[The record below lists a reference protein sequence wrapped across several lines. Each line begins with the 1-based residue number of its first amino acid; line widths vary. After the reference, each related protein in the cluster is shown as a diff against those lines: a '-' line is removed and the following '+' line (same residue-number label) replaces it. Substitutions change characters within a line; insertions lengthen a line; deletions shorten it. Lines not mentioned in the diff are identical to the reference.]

1 MTHPL
6 NPQFNQ
12 GTRSEE
18 GPASKRPYRGRF
30 APSPTGPLHLG
41 SLATALGSWL
51 DARAH
56 GGTWLV
62 RIEDVDVPRTV
73 PGADRLILDQLQAC
87 GLEWDEAPV
96 WQSQRTTHYQNALE
110 QLITIDRIYGCK
122 CSRKQIEEV
131 LQKEGVLIKPNQEL
145 IYPGTCRERKVSI
158 QNHALRIRLPHE
170 CQISF
175 SDRRIGKQTQ
185 DLNMQVGDFVLRRAD
200 VSVARSPDADRGPNG
215 CGRRRSDRLSL
226 RRGQRLGA
234 GRPLC
239 PRELPCF
246 ARPRRPRRRL
256 CGALALCHARRRGVR
271 RRRCV
276 PRAARF
282 RGPESPCRR
291 TQQDRREF
299 LCLGRRAARCP
310 GLRRAGARGASDR
323 TACGGVVRPW
333 MN

>member
-1 MTHPL
+1 MSPVTPSL

-12 GTRSEE
+12 GTRS
-18 GPASKRPYRGRF
+18 GGGHQSPKPYRGRF

-62 RIEDVDVPRTV
+62 RIEDMDTPRTV
-73 PGADRLILDQLQAC
+73 TGADQLILDQLQAC

-110 QLITIDRIYGCK
+110 QLITIDRIYGCQ

-175 SDRRIGKQTQ
+175 TDRDLGKQTQ
-185 DLNMQVGDFVLRRAD
+185 DLNTQVGDFVIRRAD
-200 VSVARSPDADRGPNG
+200 GLFTYQLAVVVDDHLQGITHIIRGE
-215 CGRRRSDRLSL
+215 DLLSNTSRQIHL
-226 RRGQRLGA
+226 
-234 GRPLC
+234 
-239 PRELPCF
+239 
-246 ARPRRPRRRL
+246 
-256 CGALALCHARRRGVR
+256 
-271 RRRCV
+271 
-276 PRAARF
+276 
-282 RGPESPCRR
+282 
-291 TQQDRREF
+291 QQ
-299 LCLGRRAARCP
+299 CLGYQTP
-310 GLRRAGARGASDR
+310 SYLHLPLVTNDAGEKLSKQTQAQSIDISSPKAVLSALNFSANHLGIEAVDLATSQ
-323 TACGGVVRPW
+323 TVGEWLNKAILIWQSKIQFTGK
-333 MN
+333 

>member
-1 MTHPL
+1 MTHSL

-12 GTRSEE
+12 GTRPEE
-18 GPASKRPYRGRF
+18 GPADKKSYRGRF

-73 PGADRLILDQLQAC
+73 PGTDRLILDQLQAC

-96 WQSQRTTHYQNALE
+96 WQSQRTAHYQNALE
-110 QLITIDRIYGCK
+110 QLITIDRIYGCQ
-122 CSRKQIEEV
+122 CSRKQIEEA

-175 SDRRIGKQTQ
+175 TDRRLGKQIQ
-185 DLNMQVGDFVLRRAD
+185 DLNTRVGDFVLRRAD
-200 VSVARSPDADRGPNG
+200 GLFAYQLAVVVDDHLQKITHIVRGEDLLSNTARQIHLQQSLGYQTPSYMHLPLVTNAAGEKLSKQTQAQSIDISSPKAV
-215 CGRRRSDRLSL
+215 LSAL
-226 RRGQRLGA
+226 NFSANHLGI
-234 GRPLC
+234 
-239 PRELPCF
+239 ETVD
-246 ARPRRPRRRL
+246 
-256 CGALALCHARRRGVR
+256 HATSQTVGEWLNK
-271 RRRCV
+271 
-276 PRAARF
+276 AILIWQSKIQF
-282 RGPESPCRR
+282 TGK
-291 TQQDRREF
+291 
-299 LCLGRRAARCP
+299 
-310 GLRRAGARGASDR
+310 
-323 TACGGVVRPW
+323 
-333 MN
+333 

>member
-1 MTHPL
+1 MTHSL

-51 DARAH
+51 DAKAH

-62 RIEDVDVPRTV
+62 RIEDVDTPRTV
-73 PGADRLILDQLQAC
+73 TGADQLILDQLQAC

-110 QLITIDRIYGCK
+110 QLITIDRIYGCQ

-158 QNHALRIRLPHE
+158 QNHALRIRLPRD
-170 CQISF
+170 CQIGF
-175 SDRRIGKQTQ
+175 TDRDLGKQTQ
-185 DLNMQVGDFVLRRAD
+185 DLNTQVGDFVLRRAD
-200 VSVARSPDADRGPNG
+200 G
-215 CGRRRSDRLSL
+215 LFTY
-226 RRGQRLGA
+226 Q
-234 GRPLC
+234 
-239 PRELPCF
+239 
-246 ARPRRPRRRL
+246 
-256 CGALALCHARRRGVR
+256 LAVVVDDHLQ
-271 RRRCV
+271 
-276 PRAARF
+276 
-282 RGPESPCRR
+282 EITTCRR
-291 TQQDRREF
+291 N
-299 LCLGRRAARCP
+299 
-310 GLRRAGARGASDR
+310 SKK
-323 TACGGVVRPW
+323 
-333 MN
+333 